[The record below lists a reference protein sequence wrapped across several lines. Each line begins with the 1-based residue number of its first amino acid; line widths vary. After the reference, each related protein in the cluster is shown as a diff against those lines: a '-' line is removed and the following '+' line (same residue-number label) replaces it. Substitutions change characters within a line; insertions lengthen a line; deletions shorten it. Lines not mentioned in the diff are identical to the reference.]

1 MHTLGNRQSVF
12 KRLSTIHLFL
22 LLPWVGIA
30 ISARKPIRDNSFL
43 WHVRAGD
50 VQIDSEAVLTQ
61 DPFSFTFAGEAWRT
75 QSWLADLMYG
85 ALDRRFGFDYVPWLI
100 GFVAVAVVV
109 LIGVSAYRLSA
120 SLTATAATVV
130 LVAWLS
136 VSFLS
141 PRPVLFSYLFLA
153 ALFVVLEREK
163 LRWAIPLIVWIWA
176 AVHGSFVVGIGLIV
190 LHRISRRRP
199 MRADVAVA
207 VVVASLTA
215 HGLGI
220 WQMLIRF
227 YQNRSALDFIT
238 EWAPPKLIN
247 PQLAPYL
254 AVIALLVW
262 GAASSKID
270 KRDLVIVLPFLLFG
284 LTSARSLF
292 PAVVVLAPF
301 IAQSIS
307 QRLAGLIGSPDRIHT
322 PPKVAVA
329 VLIVALPFL
338 VTPEWP
344 GLSEERFPTMVAGS
358 LSNIPTFH
366 DDVVGGYLIYAYP
379 EIPVFVDD
387 RAELY
392 GAQHFRDL
400 LTARRGAE
408 GWVDVFDAYGIEQ
421 ALLSVDDGLTT
432 VLELEGW
439 HRVAESDQY
448 VVMRAA

>member
-1 MHTLGNRQSVF
+1 MHTLGSRQSVF
-12 KRLSTIHLFL
+12 KRLSTIHLFMM
-22 LLPWVGIA
+22 LPWVGIA

-50 VQIDSEAVLTQ
+50 IQIDTQAVLTQ
-61 DPFSFTFAGEAWRT
+61 DPFSFTFTGEAWRT

-85 ALDRRFGFDYVPWLI
+85 ALDRRFGLNYVPWLMV
-100 GFVAVAVVV
+100 FAALAAVV

-120 SLTATAATVV
+120 SLTATAATII
-130 LVAWLS
+130 LVAWLA

-176 AVHGSFVVGIGLIV
+176 AVHGSFVVGIGLVV
-190 LHRISRRRP
+190 LHRISRKRP
-199 MRADVAVA
+199 LGADVVA
-207 VVVASLTA
+207 SVVVASLTA

-220 WQMLIRF
+220 WLTLIRF
-227 YQNRSALDFIT
+227 YENRSALDFIT
-238 EWAPPKLIN
+238 EWAPPRLLD

-254 AVIALLVW
+254 AVVAIVVW

-292 PAVVVLAPF
+292 PAVVVIAPF
-301 IAQSIS
+301 VAQSIS
-307 QRLAGLIGSPDRIHT
+307 QRLDGLIGSRDRIHIA
-322 PPKVAVA
+322 PKVAVA
-329 VLIVALPFL
+329 VFIVALPFL

-344 GLSEERFPTMVAGS
+344 GISDHRFPTMVAGS
-358 LSNIPTFH
+358 LINVPTFH

-392 GAQHFRDL
+392 GAEHFREL

-448 VVMRAA
+448 VVMRPA